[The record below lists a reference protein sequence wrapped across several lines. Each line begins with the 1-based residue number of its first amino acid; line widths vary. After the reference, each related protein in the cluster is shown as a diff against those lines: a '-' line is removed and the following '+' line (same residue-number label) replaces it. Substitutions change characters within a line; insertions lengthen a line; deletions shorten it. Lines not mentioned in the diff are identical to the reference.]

1 MTRLQREGALLG
13 TSERNRLAA
22 KLAEKRRG
30 KQPGGNAAG
39 WSEQEIADME
49 EGDDEFKQWEDELE
63 RLKALIGP

>member
-1 MTRLQREGALLG
+1 MSRLQREGALLH
-13 TSERNRLAA
+13 SNERNRLAA
-22 KLAEKRRG
+22 QLAEKRRG

-49 EGDDEFKQWEDELE
+49 AGDDEFKRWEDELE